1 MASLILF
8 SRLMVRPLWR
18 EPLRTMLT
26 VFAVALGV
34 SVVVAIELA
43 GEAATG
49 SFRSSLASLA
59 GDADLEIST
68 VGGLDEQLLGE
79 LAALPYPIRV
89 APRIEG
95 TAVIP
100 GQRRSVSVVGLDLVG
115 DTSIDRTLWRRSFD
129 SDALTAGNSVWVGRR
144 VARQPGEILRLMI
157 NGQTREYTVRGVL
170 ASEGLAGLT
179 REDLVVM
186 DIATAQRAFAREGLL
201 DRIEV
206 RLPKADDGTDWES
219 LLRDFLPAGVS
230 IRRQG
235 ARTDENRKML
245 SAFRW
250 NLRVLSY
257 ISLVVGAF
265 LIYYTI
271 SVSVV
276 RRQKEIGILR
286 ALGTTRFGVLAA
298 FLAEAGF
305 FGGLGTA
312 LGLAL
317 GRVMANGAVELMA
330 ATVRALYVS
339 STPGEIQFSYW
350 TVAVAALA
358 GIGITLL
365 AALAPAREA
374 ARVPPTDA
382 MASGRRH
389 YVARLRVGR
398 DLFWGVLLAGAACA
412 AALAPAVG
420 GKPLFGYLAALLLIA
435 AAALATPALV
445 TALIRFTS
453 GAVERLLG
461 VEGLLASRSLLGS
474 LARTA
479 VLVSTL
485 STAVAMMA
493 SVGIMVGSFRDTVA
507 VWLENRL
514 VADLYLRPAG
524 PAGIDSHPTLDPD
537 LADRIE
543 ALDEVAAVDRFR
555 AYSISYNGLPAT
567 LGAGQTRVFS
577 RTSNLRFL
585 AGNRERIMNLLP
597 TGDYV
602 VISEPFAYKHN
613 LGVGDT
619 IQLPLRGRVV
629 HFEVIGVYYDYANER
644 GYVIADREVLLK
656 HLPDPAPSNLAI
668 YLKPGIDPAEARRAI
683 EEITAGRNLF
693 IAGNRRLRE
702 AAMQVFDRTFA
713 ITYALEAVAIVVA
726 IMGMAGAL
734 MALVI
739 DRRREIAVL
748 RFLGAAGGQVR
759 RLILVES
766 GLLGLMS
773 NVLGLALGTLLSL
786 ILIYVINKQSFGWTI
801 QFHWPVGLL
810 LSALSLIYLAAILAG
825 LYPARVAARLNP
837 IEVVHEE

>member
-1 MASLILF
+1 
-8 SRLMVRPLWR
+8 MVRPLWR

-34 SVVVAIELA
+34 AVVVAIELA

-49 SFRSSLASLA
+49 SFRSSLESLS
-59 GDADLEIST
+59 GDADFEISA
-68 VGGLDEQLLGE
+68 VGGLEEELLGE
-79 LAALPYPIRV
+79 LAALPYPMRV
-89 APRIEG
+89 SPRVEG
-95 TAVIP
+95 TALVQ
-100 GQRRSVSVVGLDLVG
+100 GQRRSVAVLGLDLVG
-115 DTSIDRTLWRRSFD
+115 DTSIDQTLWRRSFD
-129 SDALTAGNSVWVGRR
+129 STALTTGDSVWVGRR
-144 VARQPGEILRLMI
+144 VASRPGETLRLMI
-157 NGQTREYTVRGVL
+157 NGASHDFVVRAVL
-170 ASEGLAGLT
+170 ASEGLSGLA

-186 DIATAQRAFAREGLL
+186 DIATAQRVFSRQGLL

-206 RLPKADDGTDWES
+206 RLPKAEGTDWEG
-219 LLRDFLPAGVS
+219 LLRGVLPAGVTL
-230 IRRQG
+230 RRRG
-235 ARTDENRKML
+235 ARTAENRKML

-276 RRQKEIGILR
+276 RRQTEIGILR
-286 ALGTTRFGVLAA
+286 AVGTTRFGVMAA
-298 FLAEAGF
+298 FLAEAAF
-305 FGGLGTA
+305 FGFLGTL

-317 GRVMANGAVELMA
+317 GRVMANGAVGLMA
-330 ATVRALYVS
+330 ATVSALYVS

-350 TVAVAALA
+350 TFIVAAMA

-398 DLFWGVLLAGAACA
+398 DLVWGVLLAGAACA
-412 AALAPAVG
+412 ASFAPPIE

-435 AAALATPALV
+435 GAALATPALV
-445 TALIRFTS
+445 TGLIRMTS
-453 GAVERLLG
+453 GAVERLMG
-461 VEGLLASRSLLGS
+461 VEGMLASRSLLGS

-493 SVGIMVGSFRDTVA
+493 SVGIMVGSFRDTVS

-514 VADLYLRPAG
+514 GADLYLRPAG
-524 PAGIDSHPTLDPD
+524 SGGIDSHPTLDPGI
-537 LADRIE
+537 ADRIE
-543 ALDEVAAVDRFR
+543 ALDGVSAVDRFR
-555 AYSISYNGLPAT
+555 AYPITYNGLPAT
-567 LGAGQTRVFS
+567 LGAGQSHVFS

-585 AGNRERIMNLLP
+585 SGNRERIMNLLP

-602 VISEPFAYKHN
+602 VISEPFAYKHD
-613 LGVGDT
+613 LDVGDV
-619 IQLPLRGRVV
+619 IQLPLRGRAVQ
-629 HFEVIGVYYDYANER
+629 FEVIGVYYDYANER
-644 GYVIADREVLLK
+644 GYVIADRDVLLQ

-668 YLKPGIDPAEARRAI
+668 YVKPGIDLTKARVAI
-683 EEITAGRNLF
+683 EGITAGRDVF
-693 IAGNRRLRE
+693 IAGNRRLRA
-702 AAMQVFDRTFA
+702 AAMEVFDRTFA
-713 ITYALEAVAIVVA
+713 ITYALEAVAILVA

-748 RFLGAAGGQVR
+748 RFLGATGTQVR
-759 RLILVES
+759 RLILAES
-766 GLLGLMS
+766 GLLGLMA
-773 NVLGLALGTLLSL
+773 NVLGLAVGTLLSL

-801 QFHWPVGLL
+801 QFHWPVTLL
-810 LSALSLIYLAAILAG
+810 LSAMSLIYLAAILAG